1 MGDPIRVLHVDD
13 EPDFLDL
20 VATMLED
27 EIDRATVERATTAS
41 EALDLLE
48 RRVDCVVSDYE
59 MPGMDGIDLLVAV
72 RDRHPDL
79 PFVLFTGTGSE
90 DVASTAA
97 AHGATDC
104 LSKGAGSEQYALL
117 ADRLTEAVRKQGIH
131 STVST
136 PS

>member
-1 MGDPIRVLHVDD
+1 MDRVTVLCVDDDPDLVEMTAVLLEAADEQFETITETDPCAALDRLEADPI
-13 EPDFLDL
+13 
-20 VATMLED
+20 
-27 EIDRATVERATTAS
+27 
-41 EALDLLE
+41 
-48 RRVDCVVSDYE
+48 DCVVSDYE

-117 ADRLTEAVRKQGIH
+117 ADRLTEDVRKQGIH